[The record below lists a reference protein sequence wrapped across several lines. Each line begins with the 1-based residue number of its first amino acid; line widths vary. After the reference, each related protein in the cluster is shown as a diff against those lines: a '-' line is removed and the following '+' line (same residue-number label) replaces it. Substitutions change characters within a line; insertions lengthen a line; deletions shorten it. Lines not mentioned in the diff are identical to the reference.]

1 MKKIIKL
8 TESDL
13 VRIVKRVI
21 TEQSSG
27 DIKTLLSK
35 YGTANGMAVGLKK
48 KYGNIYNVE
57 DYNYNLSLPVDIADI
72 DDVRLFKDRMEIMSN
87 RVKTII
93 DSMGNIKT
101 TTI

>member
-35 YGTANGMAVGLKK
+35 YGTANGMAVGMKK

-57 DYNYNLSLPVDIADI
+57 DYNYNLSLPVDISDI

>member
-13 VRIVKRVI
+13 VKIVKRVI

-35 YGTANGMAVGLKK
+35 YGTPNGMGVGLKK

-57 DYNYNLSLPVDIADI
+57 DYNYNLSLPVDISEI
-72 DDVRLFKDRMEIMSN
+72 DDTKLFSDRIEILSN
-87 RVKTII
+87 RIKTII
-93 DSMGNIKT
+93 NSSGDVKT

>member
-35 YGTANGMAVGLKK
+35 YGTANGMSVGMKK

-57 DYNYNLSLPVDIADI
+57 DYNYNLSLPVDISDI